1 MWIFGYGSLIWRPD
15 FPFLESTPGSICHW
29 SRRFWQGSHDHRG
42 TDKRPG
48 RVLTLITNRGKRC
61 HGRAFRVTKEVLAH
75 LDYREKN
82 GYERHN
88 VVIHFATTHVSG
100 IVYIANRQNTA
111 FLGDAPLE
119 AIAAQICRC
128 EGPSGTNVEYLLK
141 LTDALKN
148 LRIEDDHVFQLAALV
163 RQKEQLDTH

>member
-1 MWIFGYGSLIWRPD
+1 M
-15 FPFLESTPGSICHW
+15 
-29 SRRFWQGSHDHRG
+29 
-42 TDKRPG
+42 
-48 RVLTLITNRGKRC
+48 
-61 HGRAFRVTKEVLAH
+61 LAH